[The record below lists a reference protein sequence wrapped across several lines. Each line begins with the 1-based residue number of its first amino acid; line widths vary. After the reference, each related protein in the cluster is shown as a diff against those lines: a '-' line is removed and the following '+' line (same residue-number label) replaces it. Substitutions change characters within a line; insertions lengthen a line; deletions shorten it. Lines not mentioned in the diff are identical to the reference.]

1 MANRNSMQRI
11 YENFLESLNESVD
24 ERDLVRSMAILLPA
38 FEVERFAY
46 LSFASYLH
54 DRPRL
59 ISNYPDDWMSF
70 YLGKKYSAI
79 DPVIKAAHYSDQPFY
94 WGKDF
99 SFGEHSTAQLR
110 LFDEA
115 AEFGI
120 CSGLTIPIQ
129 DRRGNAAA
137 LTFAAKDNCPALLRV
152 ADRYL
157 KAIQLIAT
165 CFHIHARR
173 RSSDKQ
179 SVGGVVLTKR
189 EYECLQWAAK
199 GKSAW
204 EIGQILGITRRT
216 AAFHL
221 DNARQKLGVR
231 TIAQAVVRLA
241 YSHSPIR

>member
-1 MANRNSMQRI
+1 MQRI
-11 YENFLESLNESVD
+11 YEHFLESLNESVD
-24 ERDLVRSMAILLPA
+24 ERDLVRSMADLLRA
-38 FEVERFAY
+38 FEIDRFAY
-46 LSFASYLH
+46 LSLPSH
-54 DRPRL
+54 TRDRPRL
-59 ISNYPDDWMSF
+59 ISNYPEAWMSL
-70 YLGKKYSAI
+70 YLDKHYAAV
-79 DPVIKAAHYSDQPFY
+79 DPVIRCVRCSDEPFS
-94 WGKDF
+94 WERGF
-99 SFGEHSTAQLR
+99 IFGDQSSAQIR

-129 DRRGNAAA
+129 DRYGNVAA
-137 LTFAAKDNCPALLRV
+137 LTFAAEDDRPALRRV
-152 ADRYL
+152 ADRYRH
-157 KAIQLIAT
+157 AVRLIAT

-173 RSSDKQ
+173 RCSDKQ
-179 SVGGVVLTKR
+179 MVAGVQLTNR

-241 YSHSPIR
+241 SSRSQFR